1 MYTAFYGLQEKPF
14 QLSPDPRFLF
24 LADSHREAL
33 AHLLF
38 GIEQEQGF
46 IAVTGE
52 VGTGKTTLCRTLLH
66 RVDPSAE
73 VAIIFNP
80 QLSAS
85 ELLAAIHV
93 ELGLDPGEGSR
104 RELMERLNRFLLE
117 KKEDGRRV
125 LLIVDEAQTL
135 GPDAL
140 EQIRMLSNLETETS
154 KLIQIIL
161 LGQPEF
167 DDMLESPSLRQLRQR
182 ISVRWRL
189 CPLRPAETAEYVR
202 HRLRIAAR
210 ARREVFSEAAL
221 REIHDRSGGIPRV
234 VNLLCDRALLAGY
247 GAGVTTISRSVVA
260 QADEELRGGAHAPSL
275 APGSGAASPL
285 TRFAPLVGLVAV
297 GVLFGMGL
305 QRLTGS
311 DAPLPTE
318 MLAERPATTPEKSEI
333 AAASPETTVRDVLLT
348 PAAADPA
355 FGPGAESTAAPPKPT
370 AAARARA
377 VEAPEA
383 AEVPTLAPPASLLV
397 EAARLDELLLESD
410 PGLGTAAALD
420 AVLDAWGLARAGARS
435 LTLDGATAELRA
447 RGLVVHAVDQADAG
461 SLARLGHLA
470 LVTLRAPDGSA
481 RPVLLEGVGL
491 EDARLIGLLSDGTA
505 VEVPRGEFD
514 ARTTGAARVVWRDFE
529 GLPPILRWGYQG
541 PAVEWLQHS
550 LRQLGYLEAPAT
562 GEYDGATVGAVRAFQ
577 TDRGLTVDGE
587 VGPRTKMAL
596 YRALADYPSPR
607 LGGEPGGVG

>member
-221 REIHDRSGGIPRV
+221 REIHNRSGGIPRV

-247 GAGVTTISRSVVA
+247 GAGVTTISQSVVA

-275 APGSGAASPL
+275 APGSSAASPL
-285 TRFAPLVGLVAV
+285 RRFAPLVGLVAV

-311 DAPLPTE
+311 DAPLPTKT
-318 MLAERPATTPEKSEI
+318 LVERPRTTPEKSEI

-355 FGPGAESTAAPPKPT
+355 LGPGAESAA
-370 AAARARA
+370 
-377 VEAPEA
+377 
-383 AEVPTLAPPASLLV
+383 APPASLLV
-397 EAARLDELLLESD
+397 EPARLDELLLESD

-470 LVTLRAPDGSA
+470 LVTLRAPDGSTH
-481 RPVLLEGVGL
+481 PVLLEAVGL

-505 VEVPRGEFD
+505 VTVPRGEFD

-550 LRQLGYLEAPAT
+550 LRQLGYLGAPAT

-577 TDRGLTVDGE
+577 TDRGLTADGE

-607 LGGEPGGVG
+607 LGGKSGGVG

>member
-66 RVDPSAE
+66 RVDPGAE

-85 ELLAAIHV
+85 ELLEAIHV
-93 ELGLDPGEGSR
+93 ELGLEPGEGSR
-104 RELMERLNRFLLE
+104 RELMDRLNRFLLE

-135 GPDAL
+135 RPDAL

-167 DDMLESPSLRQLRQR
+167 DAMLESPSLRQLRQR

-189 CPLRPAETAEYVR
+189 SALRPTETAEYVR

-210 ARREVFSEAAL
+210 ARREIFSDAAL
-221 REIHDRSGGIPRV
+221 REIHNRSGGIPRV

-247 GAGVTTISRSVVA
+247 GAGSPTISQSLVR
-260 QADEELRGGAHAPSL
+260 QADEELRGGAQAPSL
-275 APGSGAASPL
+275 GPPAQVAPL
-285 TRFAPLVGLVAV
+285 RRFAPLVGLVAL
-297 GVLFGMGL
+297 GVLAGMAL
-305 QRLTGS
+305 ERLAGPDAAPVAEPSSHPPAS
-311 DAPLPTE
+311 DTSISPAPEVPHRAQASGAEMPQGVLP
-318 MLAERPATTPEKSEI
+318 ARPKRGPAPEI
-333 AAASPETTVRDVLLT
+333 ASDTISDT
-348 PAAADPA
+348 
-355 FGPGAESTAAPPKPT
+355 STAAIVEAP
-370 AAARARA
+370 RA
-377 VEAPEA
+377 VEGVLTT
-383 AEVPTLAPPASLLV
+383 EVSPASLV
-397 EAARLDELLLESD
+397 DASGLDEMLVASE
-410 PGLGTAAALD
+410 PGVGTAAALD
-420 AVLDAWGLARAGARS
+420 AVLDAWGLAPAGARS
-435 LTLDGATAELRA
+435 LTLDAATRELRS
-447 RGLVVHAVDQADAG
+447 RGLVVHTVEQADVG
-461 SLARLGHLA
+461 SLARLDHLA
-470 LVTLRAPDGSA
+470 LLTVRAPDGSE
-481 RPVLLEGVGL
+481 RHLLLERVGL
-491 EDARLIGLLSDGTA
+491 ENVRLVGLLGDATP
-505 VEVPRGEFD
+505 VEVPRGELD
-514 ARTTGAARVVWRDFE
+514 VRVSGVARVVWRDFE
-529 GLPPILRWGYQG
+529 GLPPVLRWGFRG
-541 PAVEWLQHS
+541 PAVEWLQRS
-550 LRQLGYLEAPAT
+550 LFELGYLATPAT

-577 TDRGLTVDGE
+577 ADRGLHPDGE

-596 YRALADYPSPR
+596 YRALTSYPSPR
-607 LGGEPGGVG
+607 LAGDGEDAG

>member
-210 ARREVFSEAAL
+210 
-221 REIHDRSGGIPRV
+221 EIHNRSGGIPRV

-247 GAGVTTISRSVVA
+247 GAGVTTISQSVVA

-275 APGSGAASPL
+275 APGSGATSPL

-305 QRLTGS
+305 QRLAGS
-311 DAPLPTE
+311 DALLPSETP
-318 MLAERPATTPEKSEI
+318 APRPAAAPERPGI
-333 AAASPETTVRDVLLT
+333 AAASPEPTTRDVLVT
-348 PAAADPA
+348 PAAAAPA
-355 FGPGAESTAAPPKPT
+355 LGPGAESAATAPEPPAAPQ
-370 AAARARA
+370 ART

-383 AEVPTLAPPASLLV
+383 AEAGPAPVASASLLV
-397 EAARLDELLLESD
+397 ESARLDELLLESD

-481 RPVLLEGVGL
+481 RPVLLEAVGL
-491 EDARLIGLLSDGTA
+491 EDARVIGLLSDGTA
-505 VEVPRGEFD
+505 ALVPRGEFD
-514 ARTTGAARVVWRDFE
+514 AHTTGAARVVWRDFE

-550 LRQLGYLEAPAT
+550 LRELGYLDAPAT

-596 YRALADYPSPR
+596 YRALPDYPSPR